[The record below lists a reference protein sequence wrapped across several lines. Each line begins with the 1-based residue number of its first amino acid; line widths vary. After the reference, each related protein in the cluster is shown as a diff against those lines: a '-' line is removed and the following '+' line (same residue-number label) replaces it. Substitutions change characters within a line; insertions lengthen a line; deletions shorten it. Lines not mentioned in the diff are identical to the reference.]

1 MIDHYKV
8 LEVERN
14 ATQDEIKKAYRKLA
28 LKFHPDK
35 FPEIVD
41 LNMLKAKTHL
51 SEAERDQL
59 IQLKKKFKECEEKF
73 KKISE
78 AFEVLSDPE
87 KKASTIMEMI
97 LVNKLMMDTHHGN
110 NKSQRKDTK
119 KIKIQ

>member
-28 LKFHPDK
+28 FKFHPDK
-35 FPEIVD
+35 FPEIGD

-59 IQLKKKFKECEEKF
+59 IQLKK
-73 KKISE
+73 
-78 AFEVLSDPE
+78 
-87 KKASTIMEMI
+87 I
-97 LVNKLMMDTHHGN
+97 L
-110 NKSQRKDTK
+110 KSARKSSK
-119 KIKIQ
+119 RYQ

>member
-110 NKSQRKDTK
+110 NKSQRKDIK